1 MTIRIPATVFDG
13 LVKWMVRGPWPGY
26 FQEAIDDH
34 LHAYCDAY
42 DLDTFEELAAKIGA
56 HWVTALND
64 IAMTD
69 FLSRETRDGN
79 VVDQYLKRRGWNEKA
94 IPKAYLK
101 GIRDST
107 MSIFE
112 VSDIRPGES
121 FMARDLILGGD
132 PFLVSERSATRTM
145 LPWEH
150 LAMRVVKVRR
160 HHIIAGGL
168 LPYQPELS
176 AKVIDEVNL
185 CADKVEAEIR
195 AKLGKQDEHAGPEV
209 IRGVSLVMILKMSAP
224 VFSAAW
230 LAGTPLDPDDMEL
243 PALMNAEEDEI
254 EFIELHCSFAKGTTQ
269 KQLGD
274 LLNAAPD
281 MEAASS
287 GIWNWVSLAGEEAKP
302 RAKPAGGIL
311 YKAYLGSGALSL
323 AMIELKGQKLLANVN
338 SAERAKRL
346 QSRLRDILG
355 KKVSDPVMVHQTV
368 EQAMATH
375 RAMPAPNEQAI
386 LPPEVENQIIKEFY
400 DRHYRETLD
409 QPIPMLDDTSPR
421 VAAKTPEGQEKVVA
435 WLKVLETG
443 EARTRRSKA
452 IEPYDFLWMWQE
464 LGVSHLR
471 K

>member
-1 MTIRIPATVFDG
+1 MIIRIPANVFDG
-13 LVKWMVRGPWPGY
+13 LVKWMMRGPWPEY
-26 FQEAIDDH
+26 FQVTIEDH

-42 DLDTFEELAAKIGA
+42 DLDTFEELAAKIGE

-132 PFLVSERSATRTM
+132 PLLVSERSATRTM

-168 LPYQPELS
+168 LPYRPELS
-176 AKVIDEVNL
+176 AQVIEEVNL
-185 CADKVEAEIR
+185 CADKVEAEVR
-195 AKLGKQDEHAGPEV
+195 AKLSKQDEHASPEV
-209 IRGVSLVMILKMSAP
+209 IRGVSLAIILKMSAP
-224 VFSAAW
+224 LFSEAW
-230 LAGTPLDPDDMEL
+230 LAGTALDPDDMEI
-243 PALMNAEEDEI
+243 PTLMNSDGDEI
-254 EFIELHCSFAKGTTQ
+254 EFIELHCSFAKGTTR

-302 RAKPAGGIL
+302 RAKRSDGFL
-311 YKAYLGSGALSL
+311 YKAHLENGALTL
-323 AMIELKGQKLLANVN
+323 GMIELKGQKLQANVN
-338 SAERAKRL
+338 SAERAKKL
-346 QSRLRDILG
+346 QSRLKDILG
-355 KKVSDPVMVHQTV
+355 QRVSDPVMAYQTV

-375 RAMPAPNEQAI
+375 RDRPAPNAQVV
-386 LPPEVENQIIKEFY
+386 LPPEVENQIVKEFY
-400 DRHYRETLD
+400 DRHYCETLD
-409 QPIPMLDDTSPR
+409 QPVPMLDDTSPR
-421 VAAKTPEGQEKVVA
+421 IAAKTPEGKEKVAA

-443 EARTRRSKA
+443 EARMRRSKA
-452 IEPYDFLWMWQE
+452 IEPYDFIWMWQE
-464 LGVSHLR
+464 LGVLHLR

>member
-1 MTIRIPATVFDG
+1 MTIRIPANVFDG
-13 LVKWMVRGPWPGY
+13 LVKWMVQGPWPGY
-26 FQEAIDDH
+26 LQEAIDDH

-42 DLDTFEELAAKIGA
+42 DLDTFEELATKIGA
-56 HWVTALND
+56 HWVAALND

-101 GIRDST
+101 GIRDSV

-145 LPWEH
+145 LQWEH
-150 LAMRVVKVRR
+150 LAMRVVKVQR

-176 AKVIDEVNL
+176 ARIIDEVNL
-185 CADKVEAEIR
+185 CADKVEAKFS
-195 AKLGKQDEHAGPEV
+195 AMFSKQDEHTGPEV
-209 IRGVSLVMILKMSAP
+209 IRRLSLAKVLKMSAP
-224 VFSAAW
+224 LFSETW
-230 LAGTPLDPDDMEL
+230 LAGTALDPDDMEL
-243 PALMNAEEDEI
+243 PTLMNAEGDEI
-254 EFIELHCSFAKGTTQ
+254 EFIELHCSFSKGTTQ
-269 KQLGD
+269 RQLRD

-302 RAKPAGGIL
+302 RAKRADGIF
-311 YKAYLGSGALSL
+311 YKAHLENGALTL
-323 AMIELKGQKLLANVN
+323 GMIELKGKRLQASVN
-338 SAERAKRL
+338 SAERAKKL
-346 QSRLRDILG
+346 QSRLKDILG
-355 KKVSDPVMVHQTV
+355 KQMSEPVMVHQTV

-375 RAMPAPNEQAI
+375 RARPAPNEQAV

-421 VAAKTPEGQEKVVA
+421 VATKTPEGKEKVAA

-443 EARTRRSKA
+443 EARMRRSKA
-452 IEPYDFLWMWQE
+452 IEPYDFVWLWQE
-464 LGVSHLR
+464 LGVLHLR